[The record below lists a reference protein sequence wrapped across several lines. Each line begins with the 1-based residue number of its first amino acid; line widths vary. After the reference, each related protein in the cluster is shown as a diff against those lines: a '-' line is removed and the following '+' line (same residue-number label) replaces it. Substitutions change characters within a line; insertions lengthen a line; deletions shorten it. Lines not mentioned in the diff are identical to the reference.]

1 MNVRVHPR
9 RRTWARAAAVV
20 VATVAATGPV
30 TSSSASAAEPVIA
43 ADARALRATVTTDPW
58 SIRFDGPA
66 PQAPLDSAPGTGT
79 GAVGALGFRTAI
91 GGWVRAT
98 RVTASRKDGRAWVAT
113 LATTSAGRTLTV
125 RVEPVGDGLV
135 RLAAAVDGPVGDV
148 RQIGASFLSPQG
160 ERQLGFGERANAV
173 DQRGSEVESYVADG
187 PYQEVE
193 NPFVGALV
201 PPPGVRPRPDA
212 TYFPIPWL
220 LSSRGVGALVEN
232 DELVTHRLGTDD
244 AGAWSVAVDA
254 STLRMLVV
262 AGPTPAKVLERFS
275 AHVGRQP
282 PAAAP
287 FFFGPWWQAKGD
299 AAANIKLLREAGA
312 AGSVLQTYT
321 HYLPCGDHANR
332 RERERAAVRR
342 AHDAGLAITT
352 YFNPMVCA
360 SYTPAFE
367 AGERRGVFTKRADG
381 STYTYDYQ
389 GSTRFSVA
397 QVDFTHPDGPSYFGD
412 LLQEAVDDG
421 HDGWME
427 DFGEYTPPDA
437 VAFDGGTGE
446 SGHNAYVRQYHAAA
460 HLYARTRAKKPLAR
474 FNRSGYTGSAK
485 ESQIVWGGDPTTGW
499 GFDGLRSV
507 VTGGLTMGLS
517 GVSLWGSDIG
527 GFFAL
532 SEPQTTPELLARW
545 IEVGFA
551 SGVMRTQ
558 SNGFDLTDAPRAQI
572 FDEATLPIWRRY
584 ARLRTQL
591 YPYLAA
597 AQKTYDR
604 TGLPLMR
611 HLALEWPDDARAVA
625 QDDEYLLGDDLLV
638 SPVLDEGSTSRR
650 AYLPPGDWVDW
661 WGSMRLDDRVA
672 PQLGKPVLRAGAS
685 EVTLDAPLDRLP
697 LHVRAGTVLPLLDP
711 SVDTLAPYGA
721 GTTTRLADRKDR
733 LRLLAWPRGRRTVAL
748 GADRRD
754 RATSSET
761 RRGWVMALRQ
771 GRTRKVELQAALGTL
786 RGGAFAPC
794 RVLGGRSGRVPLRR
808 GRSWSYDPATTVL
821 TVRLRA
827 RDARVQALRSC

>member
-1 MNVRVHPR
+1 V
-9 RRTWARAAAVV
+9 RAAAVV
-20 VATVAATGPV
+20 VTTAAAPV
-30 TSSSASAAEPVIA
+30 PAGSAAAAEPVLA
-43 ADARALRATVTTDPW
+43 ADAQALRATVTADPW
-58 SIRFDGPA
+58 SVRLDGPV
-66 PQAPLDSAPGTGT
+66 PQAPLESAPGTGP
-79 GAVGALGFRTAI
+79 GPVGALGFRTDA
-91 GGWVRAT
+91 GWVRAT
-98 RVTASRKDGRAWVAT
+98 RVVAQRREGRAWVGV
-113 LATTSAGRTLTV
+113 LATTAAGRTLSL
-125 RVEPVGDGLV
+125 RLEPVADGLV
-135 RLAAAVDGPVGDV
+135 RLSAAVDGPVGDV
-148 RQIGASFLSPQG
+148 RRIGASFRAPAG
-160 ERQLGFGERANAV
+160 ERHLGFGERANVV
-173 DQRGSEVESYVADG
+173 DQRGGEVESYVADG
-187 PYQEVE
+187 PYQTVE

-220 LSSRGVGALVEN
+220 LSSRGIGVLVEN
-232 DELVTHRLGTDD
+232 DEIASHRLGTDD
-244 AGAWSVAVDA
+244 ADAWSVAVDA
-254 STLRMLVV
+254 SALRLLVV
-262 AGPTPAKVLERFS
+262 AGPTPSDVLRRFS

-299 AAANIKLLREAGA
+299 AAANIELLRKAGA

-332 RERERAAVRR
+332 RDRERAAVRR

-360 SYTPAFE
+360 SYTPAFTE
-367 AGERRGVFTKRADG
+367 GERRGVFTKRADG
-381 STYTYDYQ
+381 STYAYDYQ

-397 QVDFTHPDGPSYFGD
+397 QVDFTHPDGPDYYGD

-427 DFGEYTPPDA
+427 DFGEYTPLDA
-437 VAFDGGTGE
+437 VAHDGGTGGL
-446 SGHNAYVRQYHAAA
+446 GHNAYVRHYHAAA
-460 HLYARTRAKKPLAR
+460 HRYARTRAGKPLAR

-485 ESQIVWGGDPTTGW
+485 DSQLVWGGDPTTGW

-532 SEPQTTPELLARW
+532 SEPQTSPELLARW

-558 SNGFDLTDAPRAQI
+558 ANGFQLVDRGARAQI
-572 FDEATLPIWRRY
+572 FDPATLPVWRRY

-597 AQKTYDR
+597 AQRTYDR

-611 HLALEWPDDARAVA
+611 HLVLGWPDDPRAAA

-638 SPVLDEGSTSRR
+638 SPVLDEGATTRR

-661 WGSMRLDDRVA
+661 WGSTRLDDAVA
-672 PQLGKPVLRAGAS
+672 PQLTAPRLRTGGTD
-685 EVTLDAPLDRLP
+685 VQLDAPLHRLP
-697 LHVRAGTVLPLLDP
+697 MHVRAGTVLPLLDP
-711 SVDTLAPYGA
+711 SVDTLAPYGR
-721 GTTTRLADRKDR
+721 GTAVRLADRKDR

-754 RATSSET
+754 RATSSESS
-761 RRGWVMALRQ
+761 RGWTLRLTQ
-771 GRTRKVELQAALGTL
+771 GRTRRVEVQAALGTL
-786 RGGAFAPC
+786 RGGAFRPC
-794 RVLGGRSGRVPLRR
+794 RVLGGRTGRVALRR
-808 GRSWSYDPATTVL
+808 GHSWSYAPATGVL

-827 RDARVQALRSC
+827 RDAQLRVLRSC